1 MTVESDNEKGSWGGN
16 LATDET
22 RIEHGPTPAFPFG
35 AGAEFGNRIRA
46 VSCLCFICVQ
56 SVPEI
61 SRMTPAASMPQTWQS
76 VAGSVLPYGRQSI
89 DEDDIAA
96 VIAALR
102 SDWLTQGPAI
112 ERFERKVADH
122 CGVKYAVAVA
132 NGTAALHIAAA
143 AIDLKP
149 GDRLWTSPNTFVA
162 SANCARYL
170 GADVD
175 FVDID
180 PRTYNLSV
188 ARLEEKLA
196 AAAKSGR
203 LPKVL
208 APVHFSGQSC
218 EMEAIAA
225 LAKRHGIIV
234 LEDAAHA
241 IGASYRNQ
249 PIGSCAFS
257 DLAIFSFHPVKIV
270 TTAEGGMVVTNRA
283 DLYERLLLFRN
294 HGITRDERLM
304 EDASH
309 GPWYYQQVEL
319 GWNYRL
325 TDLQA
330 ALGESQM
337 NKLKAFVARR
347 RTLASRYDELLH
359 DLPLVTPWQHPDIV
373 SAWHLY
379 VIRLCLDRLK
389 KSRRQIVEE
398 LRAAGIGVQIHYIP
412 VHTQPCYRRLGF
424 KAGDFPEAEKYYAET
439 ISLPMFAGLTDA
451 DQEQVVKT
459 LQRIIS

>member
-1 MTVESDNEKGSWGGN
+1 MKV
-16 LATDET
+16 
-22 RIEHGPTPAFPFG
+22 I
-35 AGAEFGNRIRA
+35 
-46 VSCLCFICVQ
+46 
-56 SVPEI
+56 
-61 SRMTPAASMPQTWQS
+61 
-76 VAGSVLPYGRQSI
+76 PYGRQLI

-96 VIAALR
+96 VVAALR
-102 SDWLTQGPAI
+102 SDWITQGPAI
-112 ERFERKVADH
+112 ERFERKVAAH

-162 SANCARYL
+162 SANCARYC
-170 GADVD
+170 GADVG

-196 AAAKSGR
+196 AAAKAGR
-203 LPKVL
+203 LPKVIV
-208 APVHFSGQSC
+208 PVHFAGQSC

-225 LAKRHGIIV
+225 LAKRHGIVV

-241 IGASYRNQ
+241 IGARYRGQ
-249 PIGSCAFS
+249 PVGSCAHS
-257 DLAIFSFHPVKIV
+257 DLAIFSFHPVKII

-283 DLYERLLLFRN
+283 DLYERLLLLRS
-294 HGITRDERLM
+294 HGITREPRLM
-304 EDASH
+304 DGASH

-337 NKLKAFVARR
+337 NKLDAFVARR
-347 RTLASRYDELLH
+347 AALARRYDELLK
-359 DLPLVTPWQHPDIV
+359 DLPLTLPWQHPDTA

-379 VIRLCLDRLK
+379 VIRLHIDHLK
-389 KSRRQIVEE
+389 KSRRQVVEE

-412 VHTQPCYRRLGF
+412 VHTQPYYRRLGF
-424 KAGDFPEAEKYYAET
+424 KVGDFPEAEKYYEET
-439 ISLPMFAGLTDA
+439 ISLPMFAGLTDE
-451 DQEQVVKT
+451 EQTRVVDTVKAV
-459 LQRIIS
+459 LGQ

>member
-1 MTVESDNEKGSWGGN
+1 MYFDRRLWDATKGLRWRIALGVVIGLLAAVAGLSRFALMGMLLAKVFADAPVED
-16 LATDET
+16 LFL
-22 RIEHGPTPAFPFG
+22 PA
-35 AGAEFGNRIRA
+35 
-46 VSCLCFICVQ
+46 L
-56 SVPEI
+56 
-61 SRMTPAASMPQTWQS
+61 S
-76 VAGSVLPYGRQSI
+76 VASAVL
-89 DEDDIAA
+89 
-96 VIAALR
+96 LR
-102 SDWLTQGPAI
+102 GILDH
-112 ERFERKVADH
+112 ER
-122 CGVKYAVAVA
+122 VAVA

-196 AAAKSGR
+196 VAAKAGR

-208 APVHFSGQSC
+208 VPVHFSGQSC
-218 EMEAIAA
+218 EMAAIAA
-225 LAKRHGIIV
+225 LAKRHGILV

-241 IGASYRNQ
+241 IGARYRGQ
-249 PIGSCAFS
+249 PVGSCAHS
-257 DLAIFSFHPVKIV
+257 DLAIFSFHPVKII
-270 TTAEGGMVVTNRA
+270 TTAEGRIVVTNRA
-283 DLYERLLLFRN
+283 DLYERLLLLRS
-294 HGITRDERLM
+294 HGITREPRLM
-304 EDASH
+304 DGASH

-337 NKLKAFVARR
+337 NKLDAFVARR
-347 RTLASRYDELLH
+347 AALARRYDELLK
-359 DLPLVTPWQHPDIV
+359 DLPLTLPWQHPDTA

-379 VIRLCLDRLK
+379 VIRLHTDRLK
-389 KSRRQIVEE
+389 KSRCQIVEE

-412 VHTQPCYRRLGF
+412 VHTQPYYRRLGF
-424 KAGDFPEAEKYYAET
+424 KDGDCPEAEKYYTET
-439 ISLPMFAGLTDA
+439 ISQIGRAH
-451 DQEQVVKT
+451 V
-459 LQRIIS
+459 

>member
-1 MTVESDNEKGSWGGN
+1 MKV
-16 LATDET
+16 
-22 RIEHGPTPAFPFG
+22 I
-35 AGAEFGNRIRA
+35 
-46 VSCLCFICVQ
+46 
-56 SVPEI
+56 
-61 SRMTPAASMPQTWQS
+61 
-76 VAGSVLPYGRQSI
+76 PYGRQLI

-96 VIAALR
+96 VVAVLR

-112 ERFERKVADH
+112 ERFERKVADY

-132 NGTAALHIAAA
+132 NGTAALHVAAA
-143 AIDLKP
+143 ALDLKP
-149 GDRLWTSPNTFVA
+149 GDFLWTSPNTFVA
-162 SANCARYL
+162 SANCARYC

-180 PRTYNLSV
+180 PRTYNMSV

-203 LPKVL
+203 LPKVIV
-208 APVHFSGQSC
+208 PVHFSGQSC

-241 IGASYRNQ
+241 IGASYRGR
-249 PIGSCAFS
+249 PVGSCAHS

-270 TTAEGGMVVTNRA
+270 TTAEGGMVVTNRT
-283 DLYERLLLFRN
+283 DLYERLLLFRS
-294 HGITRDERLM
+294 HGITRDPKLM
-304 EDASH
+304 EGESH
-309 GPWYYQQVEL
+309 GPWYYQQTEL

-337 NKLKAFVARR
+337 NKLDAFVARR
-347 RTLASRYDELLH
+347 RAIARRYGELLR
-359 DLPLVTPWQHPDIV
+359 DLPLVTPWQHPD
-373 SAWHLY
+373 SANAWHLY
-379 VIRLCLDRLK
+379 VIRLRLDRLRK
-389 KSRRQIVEE
+389 TRRQIVEE

-412 VHTQPCYRRLGF
+412 VHTQPYYRRLGF
-424 KAGDFPEAEKYYAET
+424 KDGDFPEAEKYYAET

-451 DQEQVVKT
+451 EQERVVET
-459 LQRIIS
+459 LRGICNR

>member
-1 MTVESDNEKGSWGGN
+1 MKV
-16 LATDET
+16 
-22 RIEHGPTPAFPFG
+22 I
-35 AGAEFGNRIRA
+35 
-46 VSCLCFICVQ
+46 
-56 SVPEI
+56 
-61 SRMTPAASMPQTWQS
+61 
-76 VAGSVLPYGRQSI
+76 PYGRQLI

-96 VIAALR
+96 VVAALR
-102 SDWLTQGPAI
+102 SDWITQGPAI
-112 ERFERKVADH
+112 ERFERKVAEH
-122 CGVKYAVAVA
+122 CGVNYAVAVA

-143 AIDLKP
+143 AIDLRS

-196 AAAKSGR
+196 AAAKTRR

-208 APVHFSGQSC
+208 VPVHFAGQSC

-225 LAKRHGIIV
+225 LAKRHGVLV

-241 IGASYRNQ
+241 IGACYRGQ
-249 PIGSCAFS
+249 PVGSCAHS
-257 DLAIFSFHPVKIV
+257 DLAIFSFHPVKII
-270 TTAEGGMVVTNRA
+270 TTAEGGMVLTNRA
-283 DLYERLLLFRN
+283 DLHQRLLLFRS
-294 HGITRDERLM
+294 HGITRDPQQM
-304 EDASH
+304 VGDSQ
-309 GPWYYQQVEL
+309 GPWYYQQTEL

-330 ALGESQM
+330 ALGASQM
-337 NKLKAFVARR
+337 NKLEAFVARR
-347 RTLASRYDELLH
+347 AALARRYDELLK
-359 DLPLVTPWQHPDIV
+359 DLPLTLPWQHPDTA

-379 VIRLCLDRLK
+379 VIRLHTDRLK

-398 LRAAGIGVQIHYIP
+398 LRTAGIGVQIHYIP
-412 VHTQPCYRRLGF
+412 VHTQPYYRRLGF
-424 KAGDFPEAEKYYAET
+424 RDGDFPEAEKYYGET

-451 DQEQVVKT
+451 DHERVT
-459 LQRIIS
+459 ECLQTILM

>member
-1 MTVESDNEKGSWGGN
+1 MKV
-16 LATDET
+16 
-22 RIEHGPTPAFPFG
+22 I
-35 AGAEFGNRIRA
+35 
-46 VSCLCFICVQ
+46 
-56 SVPEI
+56 
-61 SRMTPAASMPQTWQS
+61 
-76 VAGSVLPYGRQSI
+76 PYGRQLI

-96 VIAALR
+96 VVATLR

-112 ERFERKVADH
+112 ERFERKVADY

-143 AIDLKP
+143 ALDLKP

-188 ARLEEKLA
+188 ARLEGKLA
-196 AAAKSGR
+196 DAAQTGRR
-203 LPKVL
+203 LPKVIV
-208 APVHFSGQSC
+208 PVHFSGQSC

-225 LAKRHGIIV
+225 LAKRHGIAV

-241 IGASYRNQ
+241 IGASYRGR
-249 PIGSCAFS
+249 PVGSCAHS

-270 TTAEGGMVVTNRA
+270 TTAEGGMVVTNRT
-283 DLYERLLLFRN
+283 DLYERLLLFRS
-294 HGITRDERLM
+294 HGITRDPKLM
-304 EDASH
+304 DGESH
-309 GPWYYQQVEL
+309 GPWYYQQTEL

-337 NKLKAFVARR
+337 NKLDAFVARR
-347 RTLASRYDELLH
+347 RAIARRYDELLA
-359 DLPLVTPWQHPDIV
+359 DLPLTLPWQHPDTAN
-373 SAWHLY
+373 AWHLY
-379 VIRLCLDRLK
+379 VIRLRLDRLK
-389 KSRRQIVEE
+389 KSRRQVVEE

-412 VHTQPCYRRLGF
+412 VHTQPYYRRLGF
-424 KAGDFPEAEKYYAET
+424 KDGDFPEAEQYYAET
-439 ISLPMFAGLTDA
+439 ISLPMFAALTDE
-451 DQEQVVKT
+451 DQDRVVET
-459 LQRIIS
+459 LKAVLR